1 MYSSTATASFSC
13 LRKFCRPIIYI
24 IGERTENL
32 SSDFPMKIH
41 VSLSLKFSFV
51 SREGTARSS
60 SPQLL
65 INSAFRG
72 RLLRNVFLPSEF
84 SPSSIIVRSTRYF
97 FSSKVQIQE
106 LKNLLLSSFL
116 LIKSDY
122 TYNRKVF
129 LLYKE
134 RNERRLEKILITN

>member
-60 SPQLL
+60 SPQPL

-72 RLLRNVFLPSEF
+72 RWLRNVFLPSEF
-84 SPSSIIVRSTRYF
+84 SPSNIIVRSTRYF

-122 TYNRKVF
+122 TYNRKAF
-129 LLYKE
+129 FCIKNETKE
-134 RNERRLEKILITN
+134 DWKKF